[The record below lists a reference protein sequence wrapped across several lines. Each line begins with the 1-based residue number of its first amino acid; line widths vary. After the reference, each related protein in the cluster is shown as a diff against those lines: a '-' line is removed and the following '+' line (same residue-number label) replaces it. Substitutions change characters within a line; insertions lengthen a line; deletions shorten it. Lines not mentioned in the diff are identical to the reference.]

1 MSLVITSGGGKVQE
15 LSTRLS
21 DFSRMETW
29 ELSEGKLEQMTSVQV
44 ELHENQNLN
53 RNLGVVQLT
62 VNWNWSNTSSCAIKI
77 NV

>member
-62 VNWNWSNTSSCAIKI
+62 VN
-77 NV
+77 

>member
-29 ELSEGKLEQMTSVQV
+29 ELSEGKLKQMTSVQV

-62 VNWNWSNTSSCAIKI
+62 VN
-77 NV
+77 